1 MEDVILCY
9 DGTVRNSLGDLVQFI
24 YGEDGMDGAFIERQ
38 NIDTFG
44 LNHKEFEH
52 NYRVDVTDP
61 SGGFLQVHRVLSGSC
76 AVAGCLPL
84 KWPVAPVRDANT
96 PHGLECEW

>member
-61 SGGFLQVHRVLSGSC
+61 SGGFLRVHRVLSGSRRSGWLPPSQ
-76 AVAGCLPL
+76 VAGRTCP
-84 KWPVAPVRDANT
+84 
-96 PHGLECEW
+96 